1 LTCIIHAANKGQTT
15 DIAMAKAQ
23 TPIQAFLAPLAKL
36 ALKHQDLEAEVIW
49 ARDGAWQAQSDDAE
63 FLDGEEVP
71 YYAEGLLLEG
81 FALHYQILA
90 EADAPKLPAHIRL
103 FFWQADA
110 PALPAPEPELALIG
124 SATWTG

>member
-1 LTCIIHAANKGQTT
+1 MT
-15 DIAMAKAQ
+15 Q

-36 ALKHQDLEAEVIW
+36 ALKHPDVEAEVIW
-49 ARDGAWQAQSDDAE
+49 AKDGTWQAQDDDAE

-90 EADAPKLPAHIRL
+90 DADAPKLPVHIRL
-103 FFWQADA
+103 FFWQSDC
-110 PALPAPEPELALIG
+110 PALPATEPDLPVMG
-124 SATWTG
+124 SGTWPV

>member
-1 LTCIIHAANKGQTT
+1 LTCIIRAANKGQTAEMT
-15 DIAMAKAQ
+15 MAKAQ

-36 ALKHQDLEAEVIW
+36 AMKHPDLEAEVIW
-49 ARDGAWQAQSDDAE
+49 ARDGLWQAQSDDAE

-110 PALPAPEPELALIG
+110 PELPDPEAELVLCEA
-124 SATWTG
+124 ATWTA